1 MAEAV
6 VHTFCRLCEVNC
18 GLEARV
24 DAEGR
29 LAALRPD
36 HSHPIHAGFACH
48 KGLLALELHRDPDR
62 LNAPQ
67 RRIAPGHF
75 ETTDWET
82 AIQDVARRLQTLRER
97 HGPDSVALYMGNP
110 SAFNA
115 LGAMSSGLFAQTLGI
130 ERLFNAGTQD
140 CSNKFAVSEILYGS
154 AEIHPIADL
163 DHTDHAL
170 LVGTHPRVSK
180 MSFLST
186 SDPVGTLRAA
196 RDRGARIRF
205 VNPRALADLAD
216 VGDTLQIRPDGDAFL
231 LAAMLCEIEA
241 TRGFDERALQGVQ
254 HVDRL
259 RDFVRRFPAES
270 VTEIV
275 GLGGDVIRTLAREFA
290 EARTASIHV
299 STGVNMGRQGALAYW
314 LAQMLSLV
322 TGNLDRRGGN
332 VLAARAVPA
341 MGPIGDG
348 AMRDSR
354 WGAYRPPRGS
364 PPGSLLADMILA
376 GRGSGSDTDAR
387 AATAAADSAEAEAEA
402 ETEIEADAADSDRIR
417 ALIVVA
423 GNPLLSIPGGERLR
437 GALQS
442 LDLLVSID
450 FYRNA
455 TGELAD
461 WVLPAADWFERED
474 LNYFVQGVQ
483 RVPFVQWTDRVVEPT
498 HERREDWW
506 ILSRIQQAMG
516 LPSLLDLPGDDPL
529 KALWGG
535 RLAEAGISLD
545 ALRAIPNGVQRL
557 PASEPGGFLDR
568 VSGPAGFDCCPD
580 SLRPMLE
587 RAEVLRVES
596 QREPEPRLRLITR
609 RTHHMMNSTLQN
621 LKVLKTRE
629 GARQNPL
636 YMNPVDATDRALAEG
651 QHVRVHNEHGS
662 LVAELAFDAHLR
674 PGVVAMSHGFGNEG
688 TSGMPVAQSHPGVNV
703 NRLSPSGPGSFDP
716 ISAMGQLTGIPVE
729 VSAH

>member
-1 MAEAV
+1 MPESV

-36 HSHPIHAGFACH
+36 RSHPIHAGFACH
-48 KGLLALELHRDPDR
+48 KGLLALEVHRDPDR
-62 LNAPQ
+62 LNTPE
-67 RRIAPGHF
+67 RRIAPGVF
-75 ETTDWET
+75 EAAEWEA
-82 AIQDVARRLQTLRER
+82 AIQDIARRLQAIRER
-97 HGPDSVALYMGNP
+97 HGPASVALYMGNP

-130 ERLFNAGTQD
+130 EHLFNAGTQD

-154 AEIHPIADL
+154 AELHPIADL
-163 DHTDHAL
+163 DHTDYAL
-170 LVGTHPRVSK
+170 LVGTNPRVSK

-196 RDRGARIRF
+196 RARGARIRF
-205 VNPRALADLAD
+205 VNPLALADLAD
-216 VGDTLQIRPDGDAFL
+216 VGDTLQIRPDGDATL

-241 TRGFDERALQGVQ
+241 TRGFDEGALRGVQ

-259 RDFVRRFPAES
+259 RDFVRRFPAEN
-270 VTEIV
+270 VAEIV
-275 GLGGDVIRTLAREFA
+275 GLESDVIRALAREFA
-290 EARTASIHV
+290 ETRTASIHV

-332 VLAARAVPA
+332 ILAARAVPA

-348 AMRDSR
+348 AMKASR

-376 GRGSGSDTDAR
+376 SRASGPATDAW
-387 AATAAADSAEAEAEA
+387 AAAAD
-402 ETEIEADAADSDRIR
+402 ADSADDKTDADQIR
-417 ALIVVA
+417 ALVVVA

-437 GALQS
+437 NALES

-483 RVPFVQWTDRVVEPT
+483 RVPYVQWTDRVIQPT
-498 HERREDWW
+498 HARREDWW
-506 ILSRIQQAMG
+506 ILSRIQQEMG
-516 LPSLLDLPGDDPL
+516 LPSLLELPGDDPL

-535 RLAEAGISLD
+535 RLAEAGVSLD
-545 ALRAIPNGVQRL
+545 ALRAIPNGVERL

-580 SLRPMLE
+580 GLLPMLE
-587 RAEVLRVES
+587 RAEALRIGS
-596 QREPEPRLRLITR
+596 QDEPEPRLQLITR

-621 LKVLKTRE
+621 LKVLKTRK

-636 YMNPVDATDRALAEG
+636 YMNPSDAAVRALVEG

-662 LVAELAFDAHLR
+662 LVAELAFDEHLR
-674 PGVVAMSHGFGNEG
+674 PGVVAMSHGFGNER

-703 NRLSPSGPGSFDP
+703 NQLSPSGPRSFDP
-716 ISAMGQLTGIPVE
+716 ISAMSQLTGIPVE

>member
-1 MAEAV
+1 MPEAV

-18 GLEARV
+18 GLEASV

-36 HSHPIHAGFACH
+36 RSHPVHAGFACH

-67 RRIAPGHF
+67 RRVAPGAF
-75 ETTDWET
+75 ETADWET
-82 AIQDVARRLQTLRER
+82 AIHDITRRLQALRER
-97 HGPDSVALYMGNP
+97 HGPASVALYMGNP

-130 ERLFNAGTQD
+130 EHLFNAGTQD

-163 DHTDHAL
+163 DHTDYAL
-170 LVGTHPRVSK
+170 LVGTNPRVSK

-196 RDRGARIRF
+196 RARGARIRF
-205 VNPRALADLAD
+205 VNPLALADLAD
-216 VGDTLQIRPDGDAFL
+216 VGDTLQIRPDGDASL
-231 LAAMLCEIEA
+231 LAAMLCEIES
-241 TRGFDERALQGVQ
+241 TRGFDEDALRGVQ
-254 HVDRL
+254 HVERL
-259 RDFVRRFPAES
+259 RDFVRRFPAED
-270 VTEIV
+270 VAEIV
-275 GLGGDVIRTLAREFA
+275 GLESDVIRALAREFA

-332 VLAARAVPA
+332 ILPARAVPA

-348 AMRDSR
+348 AMKASR

-376 GRGSGSDTDAR
+376 DRYVGSGTDAR
-387 AATAAADSAEAEAEA
+387 TGADVDAE
-402 ETEIEADAADSDRIR
+402 RIR
-417 ALIVVA
+417 ALVVVA

-437 GALQS
+437 DALAS

-483 RVPFVQWTDRVVEPT
+483 RVPYVQWTDRVVQPT

-516 LPSLLDLPGDDPL
+516 LPSLLELPGDDPL

-535 RLAEAGISLD
+535 RLTEAGVSLD
-545 ALRAIPNGVQRL
+545 ALREIPNGVQRL
-557 PASEPGGFLDR
+557 AASEPGGFLER
-568 VSGPAGFDCCPD
+568 VAGPAGFDCCPD
-580 SLRPMLE
+580 ALLPTLE
-587 RAEVLRVES
+587 RAETLRIGF
-596 QREPEPRLRLITR
+596 QREPEQRLQLITR

-621 LKVLKTRE
+621 LKVLKTRK

-636 YMNPVDATDRALAEG
+636 YMNPSDAAARGLAEG

-662 LVAELAFDAHLR
+662 LVAELALEQHLR
-674 PGVVAMSHGFGNEG
+674 PGVVAMSHGFGNER
-688 TSGMPVAQSHPGVNV
+688 TSGMPIAQSHPGVNV
-703 NRLSPSGPGSFDP
+703 NRLSPCGPGSFDP

>member
-1 MAEAV
+1 MPEPI

-18 GLEARV
+18 GLEASV

-29 LAALRPD
+29 LAVLRPD
-36 HSHPIHAGFACH
+36 RSHPIHAGFACH
-48 KGLLALELHRDPDR
+48 KGLLALDVHRDPDR
-62 LNAPQ
+62 LNAPA
-67 RRIAPGHF
+67 RRIAPGAF
-75 ETTDWET
+75 ETAAWET
-82 AIQDVARRLQTLRER
+82 AIRDIARRLQTLRDR
-97 HGPDSVALYMGNP
+97 HGPASVALYMGNP

-115 LGAMSSGLFAQTLGI
+115 LGAMSSGLFAQSLGI
-130 ERLFNAGTQD
+130 EHLFNAGTQD
-140 CSNKFAVSEILYGS
+140 CSNKFAISEILYGS

-163 DHTDHAL
+163 DHTDYAL
-170 LVGTHPRVSK
+170 LIGTNPRVSK

-186 SDPVGTLRAA
+186 PDPVGTLRAA
-196 RDRGARIRF
+196 RARGARIRF
-205 VNPRALADLAD
+205 VNPLALTDLAD
-216 VGDTLQIRPDGDAFL
+216 VGDTLQIRPDGDASL
-231 LAAMLCEIEA
+231 LAALLCEIEA
-241 TRGFDERALQGVQ
+241 TRGFDAEALRGVR
-254 HVDRL
+254 HVERL
-259 RDFVRRFPAES
+259 RDFVRRFPAER
-270 VTEIV
+270 VAEVV
-275 GLGGDVIRTLAREFA
+275 GLEGDAIRTLAREFA
-290 EARTASIHV
+290 ESRTASIHV

-332 VLAARAVPA
+332 VLAARAVSA
-341 MGPIGDG
+341 MGPVGDG
-348 AMRDSR
+348 AMKESR

-364 PPGSLLADMILA
+364 PPGSLLADMIL
-376 GRGSGSDTDAR
+376 GEGGVD
-387 AATAAADSAEAEAEA
+387 
-402 ETEIEADAADSDRIR
+402 ADAQAHADRIR

-437 GALQS
+437 RAFES

-483 RVPFVQWTDRVVEPT
+483 RVPYVQWTDRVVEPT

-516 LPSLLDLPGDDPL
+516 QPSLLDLPGDDPL

-535 RLAEAGISLD
+535 RLTEAGISLD
-545 ALRAIPNGVQRL
+545 ALRATPSGVQRL

-568 VSGPAGFDCCPD
+568 VAGTSDFDCCPD
-580 SLRPMLE
+580 ALRPMLE
-587 RAEVLRVES
+587 RAEALRIGS
-596 QREPEPRLRLITR
+596 QREPEPRLQLITR

-621 LKVLKTRE
+621 LKVLKTPN

-636 YMNPVDATDRALAEG
+636 YMNPTDAADRGLVRG
-651 QHVRVHNEHGS
+651 QRVRVHNEHGA
-662 LVAELAFDAHLR
+662 LVAELAFDERLR
-674 PGVVAMSHGFGNEG
+674 LGVVAMSHGFGNEH
-688 TSGMPVAQSHPGVNV
+688 TRGMPVAQRHPGVNV
-703 NRLSPSGPGSFDP
+703 NRLSPSGPRSFDP

-729 VSAH
+729 VSAR

>member
-1 MAEAV
+1 MPEAL

-18 GLEARV
+18 GLEASI

-36 HSHPIHAGFACH
+36 RSHPIHAGFACH
-48 KGLLALELHRDPDR
+48 KGLLALEVHRDPDR
-62 LNAPQ
+62 LNTPG
-67 RRIAPGHF
+67 RRVADGSF
-75 ETTDWET
+75 EGADWET
-82 AIQDVARRLQTLRER
+82 AIQDIAHRLQAIREG
-97 HGPDSVALYMGNP
+97 HGPASVALYMGNP

-130 ERLFNAGTQD
+130 EHLFNAGTQD

-163 DHTDHAL
+163 DHTDYAL
-170 LVGTHPRVSK
+170 LVGTNPRVSK

-196 RDRGARIRF
+196 RARGARIRF
-205 VNPRALADLAD
+205 VNPLALADLAD
-216 VGDTLQIRPDGDAFL
+216 VGDTLQIRPDGDATL

-241 TRGFDERALQGVQ
+241 TRGFDEGALRGVQ
-254 HVDRL
+254 HVERL

-270 VTEIV
+270 VAEIV
-275 GLGGDVIRTLAREFA
+275 GLEADVIRTLAREFA
-290 EARTASIHV
+290 EARSASIHV

-332 VLAARAVPA
+332 ILAARAVPP
-341 MGPIGDG
+341 MGPVGDG
-348 AMRDSR
+348 AMKESR

-376 GRGSGSDTDAR
+376 DR
-387 AATAAADSAEAEAEA
+387 
-402 ETEIEADAADSDRIR
+402 DRIR
-417 ALIVVA
+417 ALVVVA

-437 GALQS
+437 DALAS

-483 RVPFVQWTDRVVEPT
+483 RVPYVQWTDRVVEPT

-516 LPSLLDLPGDDPL
+516 LPSLLELPGDDPL

-535 RLAEAGISLD
+535 RLAEAGVSLD
-545 ALRAIPNGVQRL
+545 ALRESPNGVQRL

-568 VSGPAGFDCCPD
+568 VAGPAGFDCCPD
-580 SLRPMLE
+580 ALRPMLE
-587 RAEVLRVES
+587 RAEVLRLGSRRES
-596 QREPEPRLRLITR
+596 EPRLQLITR

-621 LKVLKTRE
+621 MKVLKTRK

-636 YMNPVDATDRALAEG
+636 YMNPIDAADRGLVEG
-651 QHVRVHNEHGS
+651 RHVHVHNEHGS
-662 LVAELAFDAHLR
+662 LVAELAFDEHLR
-674 PGVVAMSHGFGNEG
+674 RGVVAMSHGFGNEH

-703 NRLSPSGPGSFDP
+703 NRLSPSGPRSFDP

-729 VSAH
+729 VSAR